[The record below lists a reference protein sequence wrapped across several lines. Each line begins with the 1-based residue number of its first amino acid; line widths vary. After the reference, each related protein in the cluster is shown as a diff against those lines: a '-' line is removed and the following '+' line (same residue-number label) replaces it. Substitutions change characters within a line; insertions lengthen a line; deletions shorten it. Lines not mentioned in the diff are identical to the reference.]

1 MKTQKK
7 LCVIFIMFVI
17 IASLF
22 VLPKTYAVEDVDN
35 TVEEEIVEN
44 EDEELINETTPTT
57 YKTSTVHSISAL
69 PEANLNL
76 NNILCFILIGIG
88 LVNIILAI
96 AVLINLKK

>member
-1 MKTQKK
+1 MDCQKK
-7 LCVIFIMFVI
+7 LCIIFIIFVI
-17 IASLF
+17 LTSL
-22 VLPKTYAVEDVDN
+22 LPKTYAVEDVN
-35 TVEEEIVEN
+35 NIVEEEIVET
-44 EDEELINETTPTT
+44 EDEEVIDETTPTT

>member
-1 MKTQKK
+1 MDCQKK
-7 LCVIFIMFVI
+7 LCIIFIIFVI
-17 IASLF
+17 LTSLF
-22 VLPKTYAVEDVDN
+22 VLPKTYAVEDVN
-35 TVEEEIVEN
+35 NIVEEKIVET
-44 EDEELINETTPTT
+44 EDEEVIDETTPTT